1 MFRLF
6 AISCVFALLALPVV
20 ARTRPHYGGTL
31 RVEIEGDPWQRPN
44 GLARRLVYDA
54 LTTLDS
60 SGEVQAALATGWES
74 DNADHRW
81 LFRLRQGVHFHDG
94 SPLTATA
101 VVQSLNL
108 DCPANCPWTAVH
120 AVGSTVVFTSDSPM
134 PNLPA
139 LLARDEF
146 LIALTVTADGKTPS
160 GNIGTGPFQ
169 VASFNNGVLALAANE
184 SGWQGRPFA
193 DAIEIRAHRQV
204 HEQWLDLS
212 IGRADVVEVPAEMI
226 RQAQQ
231 QRLTL
236 LVSPSAE
243 LLALEVTDG
252 GALANPMLRAAV
264 AASVDRSALS
274 NVIFQKQGEA
284 TASVLP
290 QSLTGFAFLFPV
302 DRDLNK
308 AHELRGGLTTPTLTL
323 SVDGD
328 GTMNLAAQRIE
339 LNLKETGFNVQEVSA
354 GSALHADLML
364 RKISLENGE
373 PSAVLDGV
381 LRSVGQPAVPVDPSP
396 ASLYKAEH
404 DFVDRHTLIPLVDL
418 PRAYAMGVRIRDLAP
433 DAHGLP
439 DLAGA
444 SLGDAQ

>member
-308 AHELRGGLTTPTLTL
+308 AHELRG
-323 SVDGD
+323 
-328 GTMNLAAQRIE
+328 
-339 LNLKETGFNVQEVSA
+339 
-354 GSALHADLML
+354 
-364 RKISLENGE
+364 
-373 PSAVLDGV
+373 
-381 LRSVGQPAVPVDPSP
+381 
-396 ASLYKAEH
+396 
-404 DFVDRHTLIPLVDL
+404 DL
-418 PRAYAMGVRIRDLAP
+418 P
-433 DAHGLP
+433 LP
-439 DLAGA
+439 RLR
-444 SLGDAQ
+444 